1 MNTPIYDFV
10 RQYAESKTVRLHMP
24 GHKGTGMLGV
34 EAFDITEISGA
45 DSMYEAEGI
54 IAQSEQNA
62 SALFDTGATF
72 YSTEGSSQCIRA
84 MLYLALLHRGRQGQ
98 RPVVLAAR
106 NAHKA
111 FLMTAALLDFDIVW
125 LWGEAE
131 NTETDREEVCER
143 VALESCSK
151 NSICSC
157 NVMAGQLRVALTELS
172 EPPAA
177 VYVTSPDYLGGML
190 DIAALAE
197 VAHAAGTL
205 LLVDDAHGA
214 YQRFLPESAHP
225 MALGADMCCD
235 SAHKTLPVLTGGA
248 YLHISKNAP
257 AVLAKEARQAL
268 ALFGSTS
275 PSYLI
280 MQSLDL
286 ANRYIAEDY
295 RRRLETCVKRLDE
308 LKLQCGRL
316 GWRVEASD
324 PLRLTIAAARSGYTG
339 TQLAAW
345 LRKEKLECEYADPD
359 YLVLMLTPENSEE
372 DLRRLYQCLAKLPV
386 RDALSQRPP
395 RMQPPEVVCSVREA
409 MFAPHEW
416 ILVGEAEGRVLA
428 AATVHCP
435 PAIPIVV
442 SGERIGADAIRVMQY
457 YAIGQVCVLREQTE
471 QS

>member
-24 GHKGTGMLGV
+24 GHKGIGMLGV

-84 MLYLALLHRGRQGQ
+84 MLYLALLHRRERKQ

-125 LWGEAE
+125 LWGDAAGIKTAKTELCVTEA
-131 NTETDREEVCER
+131 TKSSER
-143 VALESCSK
+143 

-157 NVMAGQLRVALTELS
+157 NVTAEQLRMALTELS
-172 EPPAA
+172 EPPVA
-177 VYVTSPDYLGGML
+177 VYVTSPDYFGGML

-197 VAHAAGTL
+197 TAHEGGTL

-214 YQRFLPESAHP
+214 YQHFLPESMHP
-225 MALGADMCCD
+225 MKLGADLCCD

-248 YLHISKNAP
+248 YLHISKHAP
-257 AVLAKEARQAL
+257 CELIREARQAL

-280 MQSLDL
+280 LQSLDL
-286 ANRYIAEDY
+286 ANRYLKEGY
-295 RRRLETCVKRLDE
+295 RERLTMFIKRLNE
-308 LKLQCGRL
+308 LKLQLGGL
-316 GWRVEASD
+316 GWKVEASD
-324 PLRLTIAAARSGYTG
+324 PLKLTLMASNSGYTG
-339 TQLAAW
+339 TELAEW

-359 YLVLMLTPENSEE
+359 FLVLMFTPENSEE
-372 DLRRLYQCLAKLPV
+372 DICRLLQCLIKLPV
-386 RDALSQRPP
+386 RAALLQVPQC
-395 RMQPPEVVCSVREA
+395 MQPPKVVCSVREA

-416 ILVGEAEGRVLA
+416 ISVEAAEGRVLA

-442 SGERIGADAIRVMQY
+442 SGERIGADAIKVMQY
-457 YAIGQVCVLREQTE
+457 YAIEQVCVICEQME
-471 QS
+471 Q